1 MTFTSRN
8 AAKGAAAFSL
18 AMLLALP
25 ALTGCSMDKPQ
36 ADDMGPEATQSQN
49 VATDQAEPKAGVK
62 TPAVKNATTD
72 AKTDAKASAKSSAK
86 SSTKKAAVKTA
97 PKASTKGAAAQKSAT
112 KK

>member
-36 ADDMGPEATQSQN
+36 ADDMEPEATQSQN
-49 VATDQAEPKAGVK
+49 VATDQAEPKAGVQ

-72 AKTDAKASAKSSAK
+72 AKTDATASHTTTAKPSP
-86 SSTKKAAVKTA
+86 TKPAVQHAPQAPANGPAPHTTTA
-97 PKASTKGAAAQKSAT
+97 N
-112 KK
+112 